1 MSERFCYSVATEL
14 ARDRVWQIFADI
26 TNWRRVPGIYDDL
39 KWAGEPWLPGSRIVG
54 EHNHPAAIK
63 FHYVIKSCAPPES
76 VRFIAH
82 GVETGFATERTISFE
97 CLDAR
102 TRIKVDSYTVGEPTI
117 QLPDGVRGFIRDVTV
132 RFWDAFAHFC
142 DAQLFPRFR
151 MGLSFGTNPSCGMT
165 RPKSGSAQGAGGP
178 PITLPERMLNTNWTC
193 LSADYPAWGLLCH
206 LRSFYRIVR
215 RHLSG

>member
-142 DAQLFPRFR
+142 DAQLLPPVSD
-151 MGLSFGTNPSCGMT
+151 GLVVRHKPIVWNDATQEWFCARCGRTSDHIAREDAQHELDLLECRLPCVGASVSPSLV
-165 RPKSGSAQGAGGP
+165 
-178 PITLPERMLNTNWTC
+178 LPNR
-193 LSADYPAWGLLCH
+193 A
-206 LRSFYRIVR
+206 
-215 RHLSG
+215 